1 MVLFFCSMSSN
12 ILLVGDSRVKDVT
25 SNHFVT
31 RSLPGARMSEI
42 SNYISINQSRIE
54 AKYTMVVVSAGIN
67 DLSDRLANGDVIYR
81 RNIFLQ
87 IQAIINKIKDSL
99 CIPVV
104 FTTIVSKDLKK
115 CTAKFPRKSF
125 FHPTAITLH
134 MQHQFEAVVDAVNG
148 EIDEANKSHNLHC
161 AFHLDLRLA
170 SRGRRQRKEKILYD
184 RLAADGLHPT
194 SDLSLRWT
202 RRVERLLAL

>member
-1 MVLFFCSMSSN
+1 MS
-12 ILLVGDSRVKDVT
+12 D
-25 SNHFVT
+25 
-31 RSLPGARMSEI
+31 I

-54 AKYTMVVVSAGIN
+54 ATYTMVVVSAGIN

-87 IQAIINKIKDSL
+87 IQSIITKIKDSL

-115 CTAKFPRKSF
+115 CTTKFPRKSF

-161 AFHLDLRLA
+161 AFHLDCRLVSSGLSYSGGVPPLCEVNKGQDDETNKKMVA
-170 SRGRRQRKEKILYD
+170 IAIIVNKKRFKVNNGINRSNLIETSKILKNI
-184 RLAADGLHPT
+184 
-194 SDLSLRWT
+194 
-202 RRVERLLAL
+202 EKK